1 MWMGLTTPPG
11 SRLGKNLMH
20 VILHG
25 GDLDAERSCDLL
37 IREPL
42 LDQIQHV
49 QFSRRQE
56 PLTAKFGLLR
66 MRDFAKEYMARDEVI
81 MWPPHASSEQCRG

>member
-1 MWMGLTTPPG
+1 VYGLTTPPG

-25 GDLDAERSCDLL
+25 GDLDA
-37 IREPL
+37 
-42 LDQIQHV
+42 

-56 PLTAKFGLLR
+56 PFTAKFGLLR